1 MLVGR
6 LRLAG
11 ISWWG
16 IPVVSRGPPTISDQL
31 NPPNFGDARL
41 QLPHHEALRR
51 SKISSSGA
59 PRLQWSS
66 LRGPSTHLPAI
77 SSTSWPVPFVGRPSG
92 GHYTP
97 PEAEI
102 PPKAQKDYANVK
114 GFRLFPTAH
123 ELTPLGL

>member
-41 QLPHHEALRR
+41 QLLTTKR
-51 SKISSSGA
+51 SADPRFPPVAHPVFSGA
-59 PRLQWSS
+59 PCADRPLTC
-66 LRGPSTHLPAI
+66 LRYHQHPGRCHSWEGPVVAT
-77 SSTSWPVPFVGRPSG
+77 
-92 GHYTP
+92 TP
-97 PEAEI
+97 PQK
-102 PPKAQKDYANVK
+102 PKFRQRPKKTMQMSKDFDFFQLLVN
-114 GFRLFPTAH
+114 
-123 ELTPLGL
+123 

>member
-31 NPPNFGDARL
+31 NPPSFGDARL

-66 LRGPSTHLPAI
+66 LRGPSTHLLVILPHPGRCH
-77 SSTSWPVPFVGRPSG
+77 SWEGPVVAT
-92 GHYTP
+92 TP
-97 PEAEI
+97 PQK
-102 PPKAQKDYANVK
+102 PK
-114 GFRLFPTAH
+114 FRQRP
-123 ELTPLGL
+123 

>member
-31 NPPNFGDARL
+31 NSPNFGDARL

-66 LRGPSTHLPAI
+66 LRGPSTHLLVI
-77 SSTSWPVPFVGRPSG
+77 LSSSWLVPLVGRPSG

-97 PEAEI
+97 
-102 PPKAQKDYANVK
+102 KKTN
-114 GFRLFPTAH
+114 FRPS
-123 ELTPLGL
+123 GV